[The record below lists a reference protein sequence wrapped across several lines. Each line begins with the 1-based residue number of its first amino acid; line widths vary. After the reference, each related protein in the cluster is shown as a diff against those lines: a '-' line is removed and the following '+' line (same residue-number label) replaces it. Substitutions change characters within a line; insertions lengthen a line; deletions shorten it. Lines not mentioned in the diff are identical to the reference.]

1 MDSAVLPK
9 QNKPRSRKMK
19 TFDIDANGTPMGEYK
34 GETLEEAIDAY
45 ASDAGYSDFDD
56 MAQEVGATKEELA
69 INEIDSEKLVEAVEK
84 ASGFSVCQDTPVL
97 QDKDEYDGV
106 VLVDG
111 VRYRTYRELA
121 EAFGLSVD
129 DFFR

>member
-1 MDSAVLPK
+1 
-9 QNKPRSRKMK
+9 MK

-84 ASGFSVCQDTPVL
+84 ASGVSVFQDTPVL
-97 QDKDEYDGV
+97 QDKGEYDGV
-106 VLVDG
+106 ALVDG